1 MERTLILMSTG
12 SIMWLLKIYA
22 ADDITPGGMRAKLP
36 NWCDKK
42 WPTCTPCYR
51 VDAVC
56 SGPPTE
62 AKFVHNG
69 IHATTKGV
77 DCEASATSTSL
88 QVSSSAPSH
97 AIVAIRSRDIP
108 GGATYSVLRL
118 SQEPRPNLT
127 TVADRVAAT
136 LVRHLENG
144 PDNAFLLTAG
154 HIKFVPARVGASSAL
169 RDCVALLCSTW
180 TNFRRALSVEQ
191 LINPDVHG
199 KALRSLQIALNDE
212 CRQLSTE
219 TLAAVTILERVEIL
233 FDARR
238 PRHRALHG
246 QGLYGLMLQ
255 RGPPRLG
262 DELDTCLAFDNLG
275 PLLALS
281 LVEGKQVFYLT
292 PQWRERMDEALR
304 NSLDVPSERLD
315 AYALDLHSSYWP
327 SLVHQLRLVHNNP
340 GAISMRKSAA
350 SLCGRVLKLV
360 PQLRMLGEN
369 IVAKM
374 RRLGNI
380 VELPDSESPLGMK
393 YHFGNMGSAQCWIT
407 YKMLSIVLN
416 RILRDLAII
425 VNEPIALL
433 DDEHTTLSRDICMCV
448 AYIGTLGTLPAVSAQ
463 PPLFM
468 AYEGVN
474 ETERAY
480 LRNFIRQSNR
490 FKRRLPQSDSALEN
504 FALNTAYALT
514 GRENFF

>member
-1 MERTLILMSTG
+1 
-12 SIMWLLKIYA
+12 
-22 ADDITPGGMRAKLP
+22 
-36 NWCDKK
+36 
-42 WPTCTPCYR
+42 
-51 VDAVC
+51 
-56 SGPPTE
+56 
-62 AKFVHNG
+62 
-69 IHATTKGV
+69 
-77 DCEASATSTSL
+77 
-88 QVSSSAPSH
+88 
-97 AIVAIRSRDIP
+97 
-108 GGATYSVLRL
+108 
-118 SQEPRPNLT
+118 
-127 TVADRVAAT
+127 
-136 LVRHLENG
+136 
-144 PDNAFLLTAG
+144 
-154 HIKFVPARVGASSAL
+154 
-169 RDCVALLCSTW
+169 
-180 TNFRRALSVEQ
+180 
-191 LINPDVHG
+191 
-199 KALRSLQIALNDE
+199 
-212 CRQLSTE
+212 
-219 TLAAVTILERVEIL
+219 
-233 FDARR
+233 
-238 PRHRALHG
+238 
-246 QGLYGLMLQ
+246 
-255 RGPPRLG
+255 
-262 DELDTCLAFDNLG
+262 
-275 PLLALS
+275 
-281 LVEGKQVFYLT
+281 
-292 PQWRERMDEALR
+292 MDGALR

-350 SLCGRVLKLV
+350 SLCGRVVKLV

-416 RILRDLAII
+416 RILHDLAII

-480 LRNFIRQSNR
+480 LRNFIRQSDR